1 MSITRRHE
9 FATEELTDID
19 YESTF
24 INLEQGKIVKGTVV
38 RVDFN
43 EALVDVGGKSEGF
56 LPLREISNIQPS
68 SAKDV
73 LEVGEEIEL
82 YILREANEDGQ
93 VTLSKRRV
101 DQARGWHFA
110 QDDADANR
118 IIKAKVIDVVKGGLL
133 VELHRIRGFVPASQ
147 LRTSADSLEDLKGT
161 ELPLKI
167 IEINQ
172 RKNKLILSHRKALED
187 ERSPLRA
194 EVVANLSEGSVI
206 TGRIVR
212 LVDFGAFV
220 DVGGIDGLLPISE
233 ISWKRIAHPSEVL
246 KSGDQVTVRV
256 FKIDRDLNRVSL
268 SLKRMQDD
276 PWEAIKETFK
286 EGDKVT
292 GVVTKLAPFGA
303 FVEIAEG
310 VEALLPTTE
319 ISDEPVNLED
329 TVPVGKEIEALIKKF
344 KPSERKISLT
354 FKEHSI
360 GSSEEEQA
368 ESERSDANAEGS
380 SEQEAKPKRA
390 RKEKVAATSSESE
403 GG

>member
-1 MSITRRHE
+1 MAITRRQE
-9 FATEELTDID
+9 FATEDLVDID

-24 INLEQGKIVKGTVV
+24 TNLEQGRIVKGVVV
-38 RVDFN
+38 RVDRN
-43 EALVDVGGKSEGF
+43 EALIDVGGKSEGY
-56 LPLREISNIQPS
+56 LPLREMASSSPA

-82 YILREANEDGQ
+82 YVLREANEDGQ
-93 VTLSKRRV
+93 VTLSKKRV

-147 LRTSADSLEDLKGT
+147 LRTTAETLEELKGS

-172 RKNKLILSHRKALED
+172 KKNKLILSHRKALED

-194 EVVANLSEGSVI
+194 EVVANLIEGGTI

-246 KSGDQVTVRV
+246 KAGEQVTVKV

-276 PWEAIKETFK
+276 PWEAIKEMFK
-286 EGDKVT
+286 EGDKVKGT
-292 GVVTKLAPFGA
+292 VTKLAPFGA

-310 VEALLPTTE
+310 VEALLPSTE
-319 ISDEPVNLED
+319 ISDEPVNLEEV
-329 TVPVGKEIEALIKKF
+329 VPVGKEIEATVKKF

-354 FKEHSI
+354 FKEYVPEEPKEAVQVEES
-360 GSSEEEQA
+360 GQSEA
-368 ESERSDANAEGS
+368 VAEG
-380 SEQEAKPKRA
+380 
-390 RKEKVAATSSESE
+390 V
-403 GG
+403 

>member
-1 MSITRRHE
+1 MTITRRRE
-9 FATEELTDID
+9 FATEDMTDID
-19 YESTF
+19 YEATF
-24 INLEQGKIVKGTVV
+24 VNLEQGRIVKGVVV
-38 RVDFN
+38 RVDHGD
-43 EALVDVGGKSEGF
+43 ALVDVGGKAEGY
-56 LPLREISNIQPS
+56 LPLKEIANGPVA
-68 SAKDV
+68 SAKEA

-82 YILREANEDGQ
+82 YVLREANEDGQ

-110 QDDADANR
+110 QDDSDANR

-147 LRTSADSLEDLKGT
+147 LRTTTDTLEELKGM

-194 EVVANLSEGSVI
+194 EVVANLEEGGVI

-246 KSGDQVTVRV
+246 RAGEQISVKV

-276 PWEAIKETFK
+276 PWEAIRESFK
-286 EGDKVT
+286 EGDKVK
-292 GVVTKLAPFGA
+292 GIVTKLAPFGA
-303 FVEIAEG
+303 FVEITEG
-310 VEALLPTTE
+310 IEALLPTNE
-319 ISDEPVNLED
+319 ISDEPVKLEEV
-329 TVPVGKEIEALIKKF
+329 VPVGKEVEATIKKF
-344 KPSERKISLT
+344 KPAERKISLT
-354 FKEHSI
+354 FKEYIPESAREEDGEGDADGDDSHSH
-360 GSSEEEQA
+360 
-368 ESERSDANAEGS
+368 
-380 SEQEAKPKRA
+380 KRGGR
-390 RKEKVAATSSESE
+390 RKEKVASGSEAE
-403 GG
+403 GT

>member
-1 MSITRRHE
+1 MAITRRHE
-9 FATEELTDID
+9 FATEDLVDID

-24 INLEQGKIVKGTVV
+24 TNLEQGRIVKGVVV
-38 RVDFN
+38 RVDRN
-43 EALVDVGGKSEGF
+43 EALIDVGGKSEGF
-56 LPLREISNIQPS
+56 LPLREMAANSPA

-73 LEVGEEIEL
+73 LEVGEELEL
-82 YILREANEDGQ
+82 YVLREANEDGQ
-93 VTLSKRRV
+93 VTLSKKRV

-147 LRTSADSLEDLKGT
+147 LRTTAETLEELKGS

-172 RKNKLILSHRKALED
+172 KKNKLILSHRKALED

-194 EVVANLSEGSVI
+194 EVVANLYEGGTI

-246 KSGDQVTVRV
+246 KAGDQVTVKV

-276 PWEAIKETFK
+276 PWEAIKEAFK
-286 EGDKVT
+286 EGDKVK

-310 VEALLPTTE
+310 VEALLPSTE
-319 ISDEPVNLED
+319 ISDEPVNLEEV
-329 TVPVGKEIEALIKKF
+329 VPVGKEVEATVKKF

-354 FKEHSI
+354 FKEYVP
-360 GSSEEEQA
+360 EEEA
-368 ESERSDANAEGS
+368 EATE
-380 SEQEAKPKRA
+380 EAPKTEEA
-390 RKEKVAATSSESE
+390 VAAENV
-403 GG
+403 

>member
-1 MSITRRHE
+1 MAITRRHE
-9 FATEELTDID
+9 FATEDLTDID

-24 INLEQGKIVKGTVV
+24 TNLEQGKIVKGTVV
-38 RVDFN
+38 RVDYN
-43 EALVDVGGKSEGF
+43 EALVDVGGKSEGY
-56 LPLREISNIQPS
+56 LPLREISNTPVA
-68 SAKDV
+68 SAKEV
-73 LEVGEEIEL
+73 LEVGEEVEL
-82 YILREANEDGQ
+82 YVLREANEDGQ
-93 VTLSKRRV
+93 VTLSKKRV

-147 LRTSADSLEDLKGT
+147 LRTAAESLEDLKGS

-172 RKNKLILSHRKALED
+172 KKNKLILSHRKALED

-194 EVVANLSEGSVI
+194 EVVASLSEGSVI

-246 KSGDQVTVRV
+246 KAGDQVTVKV

-286 EGDKVT
+286 EKDKVT

-303 FVEIAEG
+303 FIEIAEG
-310 VEALLPTTE
+310 VEALLPSTE
-319 ISDEPVNLED
+319 ISDEPVNLEE
-329 TVPVGKEIEALIKKF
+329 TLPVGKEVEAWIKKF

-354 FKEHSI
+354 LKE
-360 GSSEEEQA
+360 SSLTSREEE
-368 ESERSDANAEGS
+368 EEGKSENK
-380 SEQEAKPKRA
+380 EAV
-390 RKEKVAATSSESE
+390 VAAAD
-403 GG
+403 

>member
-1 MSITRRHE
+1 MSITRRQE
-9 FATEELTDID
+9 FATEDLTDLD

-24 INLEQGKIVKGTVV
+24 VNLEQGRIVKGVVV
-38 RVDFN
+38 RVDYN
-43 EALVDVGGKSEGF
+43 EALIDVGGKSEGY
-56 LPLREISNIQPS
+56 LPLKEISSTGLS
-68 SAKDV
+68 SAKDA
-73 LEVGEEIEL
+73 LQVGEEVEL

-93 VTLSKRRV
+93 VTLSKKRV

-110 QDDADANR
+110 QDDADSNR
-118 IIKAKVIDVVKGGLL
+118 IIKAKVIDVVRGGLL

-147 LRTSADSLEDLKGT
+147 LRTTTETLEELKGS

-172 RKNKLILSHRKALED
+172 KKNKLILSHRKALED

-194 EVVANLSEGSVI
+194 EVVANLEEGSVI

-246 KSGDQVTVRV
+246 RAGEQVTVKV

-276 PWEAIKETFK
+276 PWEAIKESFK
-286 EGDKVT
+286 EGDKVK

-303 FVEIAEG
+303 FIEIAEG
-310 VEALLPTTE
+310 VEALLPGTE
-319 ISDEPVNLED
+319 ISDESVNLEEV
-329 TVPVGKEIEALIKKF
+329 VPVGKEIEATIKKF

-354 FKEHSI
+354 LKEYVP
-360 GSSEEEQA
+360 EEETPA
-368 ESERSDANAEGS
+368 AEGDA
-380 SEQEAKPKRA
+380 EGEDAEKKAKKKKAEKEAEA
-390 RKEKVAATSSESE
+390 V
-403 GG
+403 

>member
-1 MSITRRHE
+1 MTITRRHE
-9 FATEELTDID
+9 FATEGLTDLD

-24 INLEQGKIVKGTVV
+24 TNLEQGKIVKGVVV
-38 RVDFN
+38 RVDYG
-43 EALVDVGGKSEGF
+43 EVLIDVGGKAEGY
-56 LPLREISNIQPS
+56 LPLKEIASASVS
-68 SAKDV
+68 SAKEL
-73 LEVGEEIEL
+73 LEIGEEIEL
-82 YILREANEDGQ
+82 YVLREANEDGQ
-93 VTLSKRRV
+93 VTLSKKRV
-101 DQARGWHFA
+101 DQARGWHTA
-110 QDDADANR
+110 QDDFDTHK

-133 VELHRIRGFVPASQ
+133 VELHKIRGFVPASQ
-147 LRTSADSLEDLKGT
+147 LRTTAETLEELKGS

-194 EVVANLSEGSVI
+194 EVVSSLEEGSVI

-246 KSGDQVTVRV
+246 RPGEQLTVKV

-268 SLKRMQDD
+268 SLKRMQED
-276 PWEAIKETFK
+276 PWEAIRETFK

-292 GVVTKLAPFGA
+292 GTITKLAPFGA
-303 FVEIAEG
+303 FIEIAEG
-310 VEALLPTTE
+310 VEALLPSTE
-319 ISDEPVNLED
+319 ISDEPVNLEEV
-329 TVPVGKEIEALIKKF
+329 VPVGKQIEATIKKF

-354 FKEHSI
+354 LKEYVP
-360 GSSEEEQA
+360 EEENKEGDA
-368 ESERSDANAEGS
+368 EEGDEDGQKKS
-380 SEQEAKPKRA
+380 RKK
-390 RKEKVAATSSESE
+390 KEKVAATTEAE
-403 GG
+403 A

>member
-1 MSITRRHE
+1 MSITRRQE
-9 FATEELTDID
+9 FATEDLTDLD

-24 INLEQGKIVKGTVV
+24 VNLEQGRIVKGVVV
-38 RVDFN
+38 RVDYN
-43 EALVDVGGKSEGF
+43 EALIDVGGKSEGF
-56 LPLREISNIQPS
+56 LPLKEISSTGLS
-68 SAKDV
+68 SAKDA
-73 LEVGEEIEL
+73 LQVGEEVEL

-93 VTLSKRRV
+93 VTLSKKRV

-110 QDDADANR
+110 QDDADSNR
-118 IIKAKVIDVVKGGLL
+118 IIKAKVIDVVRGGLL

-147 LRTSADSLEDLKGT
+147 LRTTTETLEELKGT

-172 RKNKLILSHRKALED
+172 KKNKLILSHRKALED

-194 EVVANLSEGSVI
+194 EVVANLEEGSVI

-246 KSGDQVTVRV
+246 KAGDQVTVKV

-276 PWEAIKETFK
+276 PWEAIKESFK
-286 EGDKVT
+286 EGDKVKGT
-292 GVVTKLAPFGA
+292 VTKLAPFGA
-303 FVEIAEG
+303 FIEIAEG
-310 VEALLPTTE
+310 VEALLPSTE
-319 ISDEPVNLED
+319 IPEENANLEEV
-329 TVPVGKEIEALIKKF
+329 VPVGKEIEATVKKF

-354 FKEHSI
+354 LKEYVP
-360 GSSEEEQA
+360 EEEATTEGDA
-368 ESERSDANAEGS
+368 ESSAEGEEGEKKS
-380 SEQEAKPKRA
+380 KKRKVEKEA
-390 RKEKVAATSSESE
+390 ETV
-403 GG
+403 

>member
-1 MSITRRHE
+1 MSITRRQE
-9 FATEELTDID
+9 FATEDLTDLD

-24 INLEQGKIVKGTVV
+24 VNLEQGRIVKGVVV
-38 RVDFN
+38 RVDYN
-43 EALVDVGGKSEGF
+43 EALIDVGGKSEGY
-56 LPLREISNIQPS
+56 LPLKEISSTGLS
-68 SAKDV
+68 SAKDA
-73 LEVGEEIEL
+73 LQVGEEVEL

-93 VTLSKRRV
+93 VTLSKKRV

-110 QDDADANR
+110 QDDADSNR
-118 IIKAKVIDVVKGGLL
+118 IIKAKVIDVVRGGLL

-147 LRTSADSLEDLKGT
+147 LRTTTETLEELKGS

-172 RKNKLILSHRKALED
+172 KKNKLILSHRKALED

-194 EVVANLSEGSVI
+194 EVVANLEEGSVI

-246 KSGDQVTVRV
+246 RAGEQVTVKV

-276 PWEAIKETFK
+276 PWEAIKDSFK
-286 EGDKVT
+286 EGDKVK

-303 FVEIAEG
+303 FIEIAEG
-310 VEALLPTTE
+310 VEALLPGTE
-319 ISDEPVNLED
+319 ISDESVNLEEV
-329 TVPVGKEIEALIKKF
+329 VPVGKEIEATIKKF

-354 FKEHSI
+354 LKEYVP
-360 GSSEEEQA
+360 EEETPV
-368 ESERSDANAEGS
+368 AEG
-380 SEQEAKPKRA
+380 EAEGEDAEKKA
-390 RKEKVAATSSESE
+390 KKKKAEKEAEAV
-403 GG
+403 

>member
-1 MSITRRHE
+1 MSITRRQE
-9 FATEELTDID
+9 FATEDLTDLD

-24 INLEQGKIVKGTVV
+24 VNLEQGRIVKGVVV
-38 RVDFN
+38 RVDYN
-43 EALVDVGGKSEGF
+43 EALIDVGGKSEGY
-56 LPLREISNIQPS
+56 LPLKEISSTGLS
-68 SAKDV
+68 SAKDA
-73 LEVGEEIEL
+73 LQVGEEVEL

-93 VTLSKRRV
+93 VTLSKKRV

-110 QDDADANR
+110 QDDADSNR
-118 IIKAKVIDVVKGGLL
+118 IIKAKVIDVVRGGLL

-147 LRTSADSLEDLKGT
+147 LRTTTETLEELKGS

-172 RKNKLILSHRKALED
+172 KKNKLILSHRKALED

-194 EVVANLSEGSVI
+194 EVVANLEEGSVI

-246 KSGDQVTVRV
+246 RAGEQVTVKV

-276 PWEAIKETFK
+276 PWEAIKESFK
-286 EGDKVT
+286 EGDKVK

-303 FVEIAEG
+303 FIEIAEG
-310 VEALLPTTE
+310 VEALLPGTE
-319 ISDEPVNLED
+319 ISDESVNLEEV
-329 TVPVGKEIEALIKKF
+329 VPVGKEIEATIKKF

-354 FKEHSI
+354 LKEYVP
-360 GSSEEEQA
+360 EEETPA
-368 ESERSDANAEGS
+368 AEG
-380 SEQEAKPKRA
+380 EAEGEDAEKKA
-390 RKEKVAATSSESE
+390 KKKKAEKEAEAV
-403 GG
+403 

>member
-1 MSITRRHE
+1 MTITRRQE
-9 FATEELTDID
+9 FATEDITDID

-24 INLEQGKIVKGTVV
+24 VDLEQGKIVKGVVV
-38 RVDFN
+38 RVDYN

-56 LPLREISNIQPS
+56 LPLREISNTPIS

-82 YILREANEDGQ
+82 YVLREENEDGQ

-110 QDDADANR
+110 QDDFDANR

-147 LRTSADSLEDLKGT
+147 LRTSADNLEDLKGS

-172 RKNKLILSHRKALED
+172 KKNKLILSHRKALED

-194 EVVANLSEGSVI
+194 EVVANLAEGNVI

-246 KSGDQVTVRV
+246 KAGDQVTVKV

-276 PWEAIKETFK
+276 QWEAIKESFK
-286 EGDKVT
+286 EGDKVK
-292 GVVTKLAPFGA
+292 GIVTKLAPFGA

-319 ISDEPVNLED
+319 IADEPVKLED
-329 TVPVGKEIEALIKKF
+329 VVPVGKEIEAWIKKF

-354 FKEHSI
+354 FKEHVE
-360 GSSEEEQA
+360 GSEDEEESHNDTEA
-368 ESERSDANAEGS
+368 AAGEESAP
-380 SEQEAKPKRA
+380 PKRQ
-390 RKEKVAATSSESE
+390 RKEKVHAVSGSSESE
-403 GG
+403 GE